1 MWKELIKLLY
11 PEAGF
16 SEGVSGSTLA
26 TAERNMNVHIP
37 GDLQEL
43 LRQTNGVLDR
53 WEVDVIWPIDRIVR
67 DNSTFRTFP
76 DFKELYMPF
85 DCLLFFG
92 DNGGGDQ
99 FAYVVEPDRHDIF
112 VWDHENDSRQWVAG
126 SLEEY
131 LRRRLTSSGDE
142 WYRSD

>member
-1 MWKELIKLLY
+1 MWKDLIERLY
-11 PEAGF
+11 PDAQF
-16 SEGVSGSTLA
+16 SEGVSESALSTA
-26 TAERNMNVHIP
+26 GQNMGVHIP

-53 WEVDVIWPIDRIVR
+53 WAVDVIWPIDQLVR

-85 DCLLFFG
+85 DSLLFFG

-126 SLEEY
+126 NLEEY
-131 LRRRLTSSGDE
+131 LRRRLASSGDE